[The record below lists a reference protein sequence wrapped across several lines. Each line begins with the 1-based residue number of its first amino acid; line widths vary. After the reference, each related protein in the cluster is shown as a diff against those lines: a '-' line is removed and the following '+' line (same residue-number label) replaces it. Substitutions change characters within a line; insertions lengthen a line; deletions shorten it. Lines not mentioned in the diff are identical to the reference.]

1 MRLIVL
7 SMMVV
12 LVVGVAALQPQTR
25 QLSQA
30 ASPGMTVVPLL
41 SCPNV
46 DGSADNGVRV
56 GDILAVVGAYFKDW
70 GTPNYYYL
78 YDLVNPYNPET
89 HAGGK
94 ERVDDILNVVSHYFQ
109 TCPAVDTQVA
119 QAARWAIQNVPM
131 TPGGTGAGGQTL
143 AQLGY
148 VQGSSD
154 VPGQGVH
161 YVKFANWDANFD
173 PQAPEGLVYAD
184 GRLAAELYVVDGTQ
198 SSIGWIEGAEPDAG
212 YPTFAPSG
220 SAGSCEDGIDNNGD
234 GKADTSGTGPTAPDP
249 NLPPDPDCGNGPS
262 PAHMGPSDV
271 NIDTL
276 CTTSPCSWIGPE
288 GWHLHY
294 RLCTVHLDTP
304 YAIAIPMP
312 PGSTTSDCLA
322 DQNATP
328 CSGPG
333 CPGAYTYQER
343 VGWMGHLW
351 SFLPNDN
358 QVPDVNSTSNGRFA
372 DCYPD
377 TEGWTAY
384 NCPR

>member
-1 MRLIVL
+1 MIKLGLLVL
-7 SMMVV
+7 LGLAAGV
-12 LVVGVAALQPQTR
+12 LLFAGPTKTNHAAADGSTAGSVAT
-25 QLSQA
+25 
-30 ASPGMTVVPLL
+30 VPLL

-46 DGSADNGVRV
+46 DGSSDNGVRV

-89 HAGGK
+89 HTGGQ
-94 ERVDDILNVVSHYFQ
+94 ERVDDILNVVNHYFQ

-119 QAARWAIQNVPM
+119 QATRWAIQNVPM

-161 YVKFANWDANFD
+161 YVKYANWDGTFD
-173 PQAPEGLVYAD
+173 PQAPEGLVYTD
-184 GRLAAELYVVDGTQ
+184 GRLGAELYVVDGTN
-198 SSIGWIEGAEPDAG
+198 SSIGWIEDPEPNVG
-212 YPTFAPSG
+212 PPTYGPPAT
-220 SAGSCEDGIDNNGD
+220 AGSCEDGIDNGSD
-234 GKADTSGTGPTAPDP
+234 GLMDAA
-249 NLPPDPDCGNGPS
+249 DPDCGSGAS
-262 PAHMGPSDV
+262 PAHAGPSDV

-276 CTTSPCSWIGPE
+276 CTTSPCSWSGTE

-294 RLCTVHLDTP
+294 RLCTVHIDTP

-312 PGSTTSDCLA
+312 PGSGTSDCLA

-333 CPGAYTYQER
+333 CPGTYIYQER